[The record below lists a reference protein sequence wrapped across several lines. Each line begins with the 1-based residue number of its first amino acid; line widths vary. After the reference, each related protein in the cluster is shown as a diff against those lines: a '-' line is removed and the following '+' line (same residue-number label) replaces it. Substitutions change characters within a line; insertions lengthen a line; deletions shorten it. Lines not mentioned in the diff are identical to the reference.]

1 MDFKKKK
8 KKKIKQATHF
18 VTKKKK
24 TRFGYKLVRCQF
36 TTTHYVAAYK
46 TIDIYYLKKSYD
58 SLNRSCD

>member
-8 KKKIKQATHF
+8 KKDKTSNPFCYQ
-18 VTKKKK
+18 KKK

-36 TTTHYVAAYK
+36 ATTHYMAAYK
-46 TIDIYYLKKSYD
+46 TIDIYYLKKPYD